1 MSVGWK
7 CKCGHMNIR
16 KDARV
21 GTFSLI
27 SACELSCGNRNIMV
41 PFEQA
46 VIE

>member
-16 KDARV
+16 KDAEV

-27 SACELSCGNRNIMV
+27 DACDERCGKSNIMT
-41 PFEQA
+41 PFEEVSA
-46 VIE
+46 